1 MVTGMLETQAD
12 AMKDIMREQP
22 IGRLGR
28 SDEIAAAVL
37 WLCSPGASFVL
48 GVALPVDGGFT
59 AH

>member
-1 MVTGMLETQAD
+1 MLETQAE
-12 AMKDIMREQP
+12 AMKEIMRDQP
-22 IGRLGR
+22 IGRIGR
-28 SDEIAAAVL
+28 ADEIAAAVL